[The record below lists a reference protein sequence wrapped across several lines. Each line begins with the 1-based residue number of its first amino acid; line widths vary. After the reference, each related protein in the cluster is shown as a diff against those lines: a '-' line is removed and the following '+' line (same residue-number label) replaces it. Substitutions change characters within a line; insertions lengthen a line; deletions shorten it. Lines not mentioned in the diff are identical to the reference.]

1 VTPKKTSEETMTPTR
16 SILHRAGRTSV
27 VSLAALALAA
37 GAGAVAGPAGASSR
51 PSKVI
56 AKETDF
62 HIALSKNSFSAGKYT
77 FVAVNKGQVTHSLEI
92 TGPGLSSPKTKNI
105 EPGQTTDLT
114 VSLKKG
120 RYDVFCPVPGHKAL
134 GMNVNISVGS
144 SAAATD
150 SGSASAGGSS
160 GGSSSGG

>member
-16 SILHRAGRTSV
+16 SILHRARRTSV
-27 VSLAALALAA
+27 LSLAALALAA
-37 GAGAVAGPAGASSR
+37 AAGAVAGPAGASSR

-77 FVAVNKGQVTHSLEI
+77 FAAVNKGQVTHSLEI

-134 GMNVNISVGS
+134 GMNVNITVRDPKS
-144 SAAATD
+144 
-150 SGSASAGGSS
+150 SGSGGATGSPSGPGS
-160 GGSSSGG
+160 GG